1 MASRS
6 SNSRKFE
13 GNMALGSISRWLALA
28 VFAWLVTPSQ
38 ADDLAGKTITYIVST
53 KPGGG
58 YDTYG
63 RLIAKYLEKHLSGTT
78 VVVKNVPGAGQL
90 AGAQLVY
97 ASPPDG
103 LTIGLFN
110 MGLIYGQIAG
120 AYSDRLDLAKL
131 SWIGKADSESRVIM
145 VRQDSPFKSAVELS
159 NTKDALKIAVN
170 GRGTASHVESA
181 LIAKLLGWNLKPI
194 FGYEGTE
201 GELAVLRG
209 DVDLMIGSRSSL
221 QHYVDSHDAR
231 FLLSYGGDKV
241 DDVPMFDR
249 QTLTPGNI
257 AAFTLFDSVSKFA
270 RATAGPPGLSAE
282 TLSTLRQAYAAALA
296 DPDLL
301 KEAKQA
307 NLSIEPADGEAVQQ
321 ALSSALN
328 QTPNVKALIKAIV
341 VQE

>member
-1 MASRS
+1 MILSP
-6 SNSRKFE
+6 
-13 GNMALGSISRWLALA
+13 ISRWIALA
-28 VFAWLVTPSQ
+28 ILAWLAMPAQ
-38 ADDLAGKTITYIVST
+38 ADELAGRTITYIVST

-58 YDTYG
+58 YDAYG
-63 RLIAKYLEKHLSGTT
+63 RLVAKYLEKHLKGTS

-120 AYSDRLDLAKL
+120 TYGDRLDLAKL
-131 SWIGKADSESRVIM
+131 SWIGKADSEARVIM
-145 VRQDSPFKSAVELS
+145 VRQESSFKSAADLS
-159 NTKDALKIAVN
+159 RAKDQLKIAVN

-209 DVDLMIGSRSSL
+209 DVDMMIGSRNSL

-231 FLLSYGGDKV
+231 FLLTYGGTDI
-241 DDVPMFDR
+241 DDVPRFDR
-249 QTLTPGNI
+249 QTLGAENA
-257 AAFTLFDSVSKFA
+257 AAFALFDGVSKFA
-270 RATAGPPGLSAE
+270 RATAGPPGMSAE
-282 TLSTLRQAYAAALA
+282 TLATLRNAYAAALA
-296 DPDLL
+296 DPELL
-301 KEAKQA
+301 KEAKQV
-307 NLSIEPADGEAVQQ
+307 NLSIEPASGEAVEQ
-321 ALSSALN
+321 ALSSALS
-328 QTPNVKALIKAIV
+328 QSPEVRALIKAIV
-341 VQE
+341 AQE